1 MSDATLLVIFGALG
15 LVAADKTETVWCK
28 NEGGNC
34 NYPNINLTSGTYVY
48 CVENQPLLSW
58 QTCTG
63 SMLQLF
69 DVQKLHVT
77 STCTSTEIR
86 IASDDTWL
94 VDLIRFN
101 NLASIEQR
109 AIDALN
115 KDKPF
120 SQLFGESIDSLFS
133 NVKDKLVNLSPFGT
147 SCVALKSGSN
157 FSKEEVNIKWQRS
170 GPLKG
175 EMRLWMGPL
184 LVLLGAVLFMYA
196 DLLAESTFF
205 HYASW
210 TSGFMIFSILLLLW
224 FLSSRAGLVG
234 KCITGAAGVS
244 SLAGAYVWD
253 MAKIELAEYWPC
265 APHSHTPHAAL
276 ARAYD
281 ESTHDESPTAPPAL
295 HLVHLLLRY
304 ILAYFLVF
312 GCAGLAYEFWRLK
325 GGRPPMYECSLV
337 AYMIKLTSLI
347 LLYFGPFSRSLSLTL
362 SLGAAL
368 YHPASVLLSPLQ
380 PLWQHLTA
388 RRPERAPSWYRPPTA
403 SGRYLTQEQYETQGR
418 IATDQGLQSL
428 FKSPEYQTWLLANH
442 QRMSLDGGMRQPQFS
457 PEEDVDD

>member
-1 MSDATLLVIFGALG
+1 MPATAPLGVVVGALG
-15 LVAADKTETVWCK
+15 LVAADKTERCRNNK
-28 NEGGNC
+28 SNC
-34 NYPNINLTSGTYVY
+34 NYPNITFTSVSDTHVY

-63 SMLQLF
+63 RMLQLF

-77 STCTSTEIR
+77 STCTSTEIG

-101 NLASIEQR
+101 KPVSIEQR
-109 AIDALN
+109 AIDAL
-115 KDKPF
+115 DKEK
-120 SQLFGESIDSLFS
+120 LFALDSLFS
-133 NVKDKLVNLSPFGT
+133 LYDSLFSHGKDKLVNLSPFGT
-147 SCVALKSGSN
+147 SCVALKSGN
-157 FSKEEVNIKWQRS
+157 CSKEKVNIKWQRS
-170 GPLKG
+170 GPLEG
-175 EMRLWMGPL
+175 AEMRVWMGPV

-210 TSGFMIFSILLLLW
+210 TSGFMIFSIILLLW
-224 FLSSRAGLVG
+224 LLSSRTGRVG
-234 KCITGAAGVS
+234 KYITYAAGVS
-244 SLAGAYVWD
+244 SIVGAYVWD
-253 MAKIELAEYWPC
+253 MVKIELGKHWPC
-265 APHSHTPHAAL
+265 APPIHTPHAGL

-281 ESTHDESPTAPPAL
+281 ESMHGESRAAPPASR
-295 HLVHLLLRY
+295 LRY

-337 AYMIKLTSLI
+337 AYMIKLASLV
-347 LLYFGPFSRSLSLTL
+347 LLYFGPFSISLSLTL
-362 SLGAAL
+362 SLGAVL
-368 YHPASVLLSPLQ
+368 YPAASVLLSPLQ

-403 SGRYLTQEQYETQGR
+403 SGRYLTEEQYETQGR

-428 FKSPEYQTWLLANH
+428 FKSPEYQAWLLANH

-457 PEEDVDD
+457 PEDDVDD